1 MIERITVSLPKYI
14 SDSANAMATERK
26 ISRSQLIAQLVE
38 AEQKRIVERELAEG
52 YVALAEEHRR
62 FAEAAAGIS
71 SELWPSYEKPNL
83 GRRTEDR
90 HDKDH

>member
-14 SDSANAMATERK
+14 SDCANTMAAERK

-52 YVALAEEHRR
+52 YAAMAEEHRR
-62 FAEAAAGIS
+62 FAEVAIGVA
-71 SELWPSYEKPNL
+71 SEVWPSYTK
-83 GRRTEDR
+83 T
-90 HDKDH
+90 